1 MDKWNHNRFLELRSF
16 RLCWVER
23 TKNCADK
30 SCRKFFCVLSFKT
43 AFPSNG
49 NSLPSRQPEIN
60 PPFANV
66 AARSTTR
73 RTSKRSTGADFGTG
87 PRTCG
92 SRNSGSPRPP
102 PAPPLLAG
110 PATGAVR
117 FIRRV
122 PGHPK
127 LRGISFGH
135 RHSGKF
141 EWCDQTLSEREGRNR
156 AGRCVIAR
164 RSAAMTRSARA
175 LSMCQNH
182 LTEMAAC
189 EIAAKCAVPVH
200 HVPNCL
206 ARAAGR
212 GGESSLRAFNAG
224 GAVFTVFNVHLGG
237 GDIEDFERRC
247 ADIETGKAFN
257 VGGAVFGLY
266 AEFGGRGRPVATC
279 RAFRRRT
286 KLPCGSRGTGGTIQG
301 GAGRPETEMRPSDL
315 SPMFPSWQQ
324 RTLPAWCAAGC
335 PAMSAATG
343 GSVPADV
350 AGSSTFARRELT
362 RGKRHG

>member
-1 MDKWNHNRFLELRSF
+1 MAR
-16 RLCWVER
+16 
-23 TKNCADK
+23 
-30 SCRKFFCVLSFKT
+30 
-43 AFPSNG
+43 
-49 NSLPSRQPEIN
+49 
-60 PPFANV
+60 
-66 AARSTTR
+66 AARGVAGGGALALPVALEHPARRHAAILSDALYFRAVAIPGADISLVSVFR
-73 RTSKRSTGADFGTG
+73 RTSSVVSFLVGGLLFRDLALRRKAL
-87 PRTCG
+87 
-92 SRNSGSPRPP
+92 
-102 PAPPLLAG
+102 ALLLVLAG

-122 PGHPK
+122 PGRPK
-127 LRGISFGH
+127 LRGISFRH

-164 RSAAMTRSARA
+164 RSAAMTRSACA

-182 LTEMAAC
+182 WTEMAAC

-224 GAVFTVFNVHLGG
+224 GAVFTAFNVHLGG

-257 VGGAVFGLY
+257 VGGAVFPAVPFASNRLC
-266 AEFGGRGRPVATC
+266 ASHAPSVD
-279 RAFRRRT
+279 
-286 KLPCGSRGTGGTIQG
+286 SRQE
-301 GAGRPETEMRPSDL
+301 ALE
-315 SPMFPSWQQ
+315 WQSQ
-324 RTLPAWCAAGC
+324 SNRSFHGDSSAP
-335 PAMSAATG
+335 SAA
-343 GSVPADV
+343 PLEA
-350 AGSSTFARRELT
+350 T
-362 RGKRHG
+362 R